1 MEMEGRG
8 ATKQAR
14 GSSAGSSASSE
25 VSGEPVLAGED
36 EEASV
41 VAESPHPDDEGR
53 PRKDKR
59 KRAPAAAPP
68 PQPPWPPPPPPPQ
81 RPDGYVH
88 PRYEGELNRDLVGSA
103 GGKLHEFADA
113 CRKFSAGSTFMDD
126 VLITYWRELGRCG
139 PTGG

>member
-1 MEMEGRG
+1 MCVDREVGEGQCIWLSFVCSKALSLAPEGVVKQPMEMEGRG

-36 EEASV
+36 EGASV

-59 KRAPAAAPP
+59 KRAPVSPASQARLLKPRGAAGA
-68 PQPPWPPPPPPPQ
+68 
-81 RPDGYVH
+81 R
-88 PRYEGELNRDLVGSA
+88 
-103 GGKLHEFADA
+103 ADEKEVTA
-113 CRKFSAGSTFMDD
+113 VYCYTFS
-126 VLITYWRELGRCG
+126 
-139 PTGG
+139 